1 MTSSSSHHL
10 RSAVSA
16 CAQPTHSYINPS
28 CFGASLG
35 SGSHDSGGCYK
46 KFISSDKN
54 FESPFSTKLS
64 ITKKPNLNGL
74 DCSFTNRKIKS
85 VTGSGSRGSSFN
97 IGVGGGGFPG
107 KVQTTGEK
115 LKNVNNIDCIGKKIA
130 HEINNTVLN
139 GLPKNL
145 KLANGLLS
153 KHKQNGN
160 VLDNNNKRL
169 ITCLNEIDASRNKL
183 INITRPN
190 FNKKLVDNLNNNNSN
205 NNNNNYNS
213 NDHHKTNSDNIN
225 NNNNNNS
232 VNDVDSYKNRNNNIR
247 TYKKIEECSKCEPMH
262 LDEEDRGNDK
272 VDILKWQPKH
282 TLTRRT
288 AQISR

>member
-54 FESPFSTKLS
+54 FESPFSTKLN
-64 ITKKPNLNGL
+64 ITKKPNLNGN
-74 DCSFTNRKIKS
+74 DCSFTNRKNKS
-85 VTGSGSRGSSFN
+85 GISNRNAFN
-97 IGVGGGGFPG
+97 CGYPG
-107 KVQTTGEK
+107 KLQSSDK
-115 LKNVNNIDCIGKKIA
+115 LKNVNNIDCIGKKIV

-169 ITCLNEIDASRNKL
+169 ITCLNEIEASRNKL

-190 FNKKLVDNLNNNNSN
+190 FNKKLVDNLNNNSNS
-205 NNNNNYNS
+205 NNNNYNS

-232 VNDVDSYKNRNNNIR
+232 INDVDSYKNSNNNNIIR
-247 TYKKIEECSKCEPMH
+247 PYKKIEECSKCEPMH
-262 LDEEDRGNDK
+262 LDEEDRGKDK
-272 VDILKWQPKH
+272 VDFLKWQPKH